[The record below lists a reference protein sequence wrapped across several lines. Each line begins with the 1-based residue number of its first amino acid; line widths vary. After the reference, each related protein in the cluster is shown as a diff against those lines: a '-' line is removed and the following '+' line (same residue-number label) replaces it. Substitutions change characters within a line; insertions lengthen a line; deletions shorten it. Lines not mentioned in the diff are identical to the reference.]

1 MCISCRSQSTDSA
14 INTQALPGLS
24 DSFTQQHSANIAK
37 QWYACIVQEIQ
48 NIIVS
53 CGQEIQ
59 KSRLRFLLIHR
70 LKRNLNTKDCVSHTS
85 GVRLPPFFS
94 ASSSPFNSAHTSFL
108 SCLQQ
113 EQTGKC
119 NLYSRDC
126 VSKMFINSIL
136 FMYLSIWAQYIC
148 GNLLQLRISFVPQ
161 SQALPAIMAV
171 TSVAASDLNSLLLDV
186 HRLQECLPPSPRNA
200 QTRIDRQDVSI
211 LVSKQGQCSRSLSF
225 TSDIH

>member
-1 MCISCRSQSTDSA
+1 LPIAVSPNCQMPKCHSLFRPIANRCFAHVPASSVCICKGLQE
-14 INTQALPGLS
+14 LS
-24 DSFTQQHSANIAK
+24 DSFTQQHSANTAK

-59 KSRLRFLLIHR
+59 KSRLRFLIIHR

-126 VSKMFINSIL
+126 VSNMFINSIL
-136 FMYLSIWAQYIC
+136 FMHLSIWAQLETKESKFLR
-148 GNLLQLRISFVPQ
+148 NQLERARECPFPVFECTVFLGTFVHKNG
-161 SQALPAIMAV
+161 S
-171 TSVAASDLNSLLLDV
+171 
-186 HRLQECLPPSPRNA
+186 
-200 QTRIDRQDVSI
+200 
-211 LVSKQGQCSRSLSF
+211 SRE
-225 TSDIH
+225 